1 MIHVVKKILQ
11 GNGVIQGFVGNKIH
25 LVNARQG
32 TQRPFIVVDLEET
45 QFERNN
51 SGVHG
56 EIYNVQ
62 VYITDTHI
70 SDCWAI
76 HTQVKNSLSEFE
88 GTIAV
93 EGVDYNIGQISLMD
107 VITDAHEL
115 HDFYVI
121 AMSFNVFIDAQ

>member
-1 MIHVVKKILQ
+1 MIHVIKKILE
-11 GNGVIQGFVGNKIH
+11 GNSSLTGIVGDKIH

-32 TQRPFIVVDLEET
+32 TERPFIVVDLEET

-76 HTQVKNSLSEFE
+76 HTHVKNSLSEYT
-88 GTIAV
+88 GSVTV
-93 EGVDYNIGQISLMD
+93 DGVSYTIGQLSLMD

-121 AMSFNVFIDAQ
+121 AMSFNVFMSL